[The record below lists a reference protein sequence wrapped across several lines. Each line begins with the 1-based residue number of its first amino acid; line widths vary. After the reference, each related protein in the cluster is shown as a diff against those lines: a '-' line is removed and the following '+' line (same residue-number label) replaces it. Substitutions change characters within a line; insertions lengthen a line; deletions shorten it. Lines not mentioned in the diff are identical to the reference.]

1 MYAIPV
7 IEYYVSVWATY
18 TNQAINQSNSIQRR
32 SAQIMSDYHRTSIV
46 PTVLSLLQWCGIEP
60 QHKEACFTE
69 LFTSLSALNSQN

>member
-32 SAQIMSDYHRTSIV
+32 SAQIFMSDYHRTSIV
-46 PTVLSLLQWCGIEP
+46 STVLSLL
-60 QHKEACFTE
+60 
-69 LFTSLSALNSQN
+69 